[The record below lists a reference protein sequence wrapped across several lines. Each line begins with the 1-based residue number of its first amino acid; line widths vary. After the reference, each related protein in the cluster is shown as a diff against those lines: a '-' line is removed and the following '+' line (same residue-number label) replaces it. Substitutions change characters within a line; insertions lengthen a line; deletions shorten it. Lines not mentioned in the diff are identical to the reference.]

1 MLQIVSLVIHFSA
14 NNHATRQEEGEI
26 IHTILPSFPSLAC
39 KLLTRLCPLPVK
51 VLQGETEQGRAVSLR
66 EDRDRDGDSTDSA
79 LDGIGSAGSPDQG
92 RV

>member
-1 MLQIVSLVIHFSA
+1 MFQIFSPVIHFSA
-14 NNHATRQEEGEI
+14 NDHATRQEGEI

-39 KLLTRLCPLPVK
+39 KLLTCPLPVK
-51 VLQGETEQGRAVSLR
+51 VLQGETEQGRAVSLC

-79 LDGIGSAGSPDQG
+79 LDGIGPAGSPDQG